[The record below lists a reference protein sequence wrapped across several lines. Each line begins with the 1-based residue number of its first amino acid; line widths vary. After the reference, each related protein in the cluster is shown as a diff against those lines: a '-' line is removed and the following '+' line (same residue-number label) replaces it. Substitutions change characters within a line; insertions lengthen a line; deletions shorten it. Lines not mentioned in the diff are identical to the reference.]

1 MEKCQVVFMPSKIE
15 VEIEK
20 GATILDAAQQAGI
33 SMKSSC
39 GGQGTCG
46 RCTVKVLEGQVSG
59 GEGNMSRKKKAE
71 GYILACTAIVEGDV
85 KIKIP
90 PESVL
95 HEHQVLLDEE
105 EDGLLMEKQ
114 IEANMA
120 YADHP
125 FVKKVQVSLSEP
137 SLVENAS
144 DWSRL
149 TTELKGI
156 LETDEITITHRALQQ
171 LPHVLRADD
180 WKATVTCLMQ
190 ENGAE
195 VIRTESGHNE
205 MPPYGIA
212 LDIGTTTVVAALI
225 DLESGRSISQA
236 GTYNRQAAYGDD
248 VITRI
253 IFAEEDNIPESGP
266 RSSHQET
273 DDDGIHVTAGLH
285 KLQDV
290 VLETINVQLDKI
302 YAEQGL
308 KKEDVSIMMVAAN
321 TTMTHLFYGVEPSF
335 IRREPYIPAAT
346 TFPIMKAKE
355 LGIKINPD
363 GNIISFP
370 SVASYVGGDVVSGA
384 FLVEMEQREEISLF
398 IDIGTNGEMV
408 LGNSDWQMC
417 CACSAGPA
425 FEGGGIDFGMRAM
438 PGAIEKIQIDKD
450 NDYRVSYVTVN
461 DESPVGIC
469 GSGLIDCLAKLRTSG
484 VIDRQGHMQKVD
496 TPRLRQGDEGPEF
509 VIAWSEET
517 GFEKDITLS
526 EADIQNLIRAKGA
539 VFAGIRVMLNMMDL
553 PIEAIEKILIGGGFG
568 NYLNLKDSI
577 SIGLLPDL
585 PGEQY
590 EFIGNSSL
598 KGAHKALLSRKAF
611 EHAVELGR
619 GLTYLELSL
628 GNAFMDEYVSA
639 MFLPHT
645 DLSLFPS
652 ISE

>member
-1 MEKCQVVFMPSKIE
+1 MEKCQVVFLPGTIE

-20 GATILDAAQQAGI
+20 GATLLEAAQKAGI

-46 RCTVKVLEGQVSG
+46 RCTVKVLEGQISG
-59 GEGNMSRKKKAE
+59 GDGNIPKKKKAD
-71 GYILACTAIVEGDV
+71 GQILACTAIIEGNAKIDV
-85 KIKIP
+85 P
-90 PESVL
+90 SESIL

-114 IEANMA
+114 IEANLA
-120 YADHP
+120 YADQP
-125 FVKKVQVSLSEP
+125 FVKKVQVTLSEP

-149 TTELKGI
+149 STELKGI
-156 LETDEITITHRALQQ
+156 LETDTITITHRALQQ
-171 LPHVLRADD
+171 LPSVLRAGN
-180 WKATVTCLMQ
+180 WSVTLTCLLQ
-190 ENGAE
+190 DDGVEI
-195 VIRTESGHNE
+195 IRIEAGKSDK
-205 MPPYGIA
+205 PPYGIA

-225 DLESGRSISQA
+225 DLESGRNVSQA

-253 IFAEEDNIPESGP
+253 VFAEEDNVPDEEGDKPSIADDEIEISG
-266 RSSHQET
+266 
-273 DDDGIHVTAGLH
+273 GLH
-285 KLQDV
+285 KLQEV
-290 VLETINVQLDKI
+290 VVETVNSQLDKI
-302 YAEQGL
+302 YTEHNL

-321 TTMTHLFYGVEPSF
+321 TTMTHLFYGVEPRF
-335 IRREPYIPAAT
+335 IRREPYIPAAAS
-346 TFPIMKAKE
+346 FPVIKGKE
-355 LGIKINPD
+355 LGVKINPD
-363 GNIISFP
+363 GDIISFP
-370 SVASYVGGDVVSGA
+370 SVASYVGGDIVSGA
-384 FLVEMEQREEISLF
+384 FLVELEKKEEISLF

-408 LGNSDWQMC
+408 LGNSDWLMC

-425 FEGGGIDFGMRAM
+425 FEGGGIECGMRAM
-438 PGAIEKIQIDKD
+438 PGAIEKIEINPDD
-450 NDYRVSYVTVN
+450 DFRVSYVTVN

-484 VIDRQGHMQKVD
+484 IIDRQGHIQKVE
-496 TPRLRQGDEGPEF
+496 TSRLRQGEEGPEF
-509 VIAWSEET
+509 VIAWSDET
-517 GFEKDITLS
+517 SIEKDITIS

-577 SIGLLPDL
+577 RIGLLPDM
-585 PGEQY
+585 PAEQY

-611 EHAVELGR
+611 EHAEEIGR
-619 GLTYLELSL
+619 GMTYLELSL